1 MTFAATNPNI
11 SSIVQARY
19 FDSIAA
25 RDAAVPPTQGVA
37 GLIAW
42 VEDTRSFYMLAPKAA
57 GTNALEWKSWTTG
70 QIGNDN
76 TVLRVLGGIAF
87 QRRLIGDANAIV
99 NDDDYALIFDTTLTA
114 ARTVTL
120 PAAGASTAGRI
131 IVVKSMNAVNGL
143 NTIAI
148 AGVDGGTST
157 ISTAYGSRTLID
169 NGTDY
174 SLLASV

>member
-11 SSIVQARY
+11 SGIVQARY

-25 RDAAVPPTQGVA
+25 RDTAVPPTSGVA

-42 VEDTRSFYMLAPKAA
+42 VEDTQSFYMLAPKAT
-57 GTNALEWKSWTTG
+57 GVNALEWKVWTAGTV
-70 QIGNDN
+70 GNDGS
-76 TVLRVLGGIAF
+76 VLRVLGGIAF
-87 QRRLIGDANAIV
+87 QRRLIGDANAV
-99 NDDDYALIFDTTLTA
+99 VTDDDYALVFDTTLTA

-120 PAAGASTAGRI
+120 PAASVSTAGRQLVI
-131 IVVKSMNAVNGL
+131 KSKNAVNGA

-157 ISTAYGSRTLID
+157 ISTAYGSRTVIDDGTGWSLI
-169 NGTDY
+169 
-174 SLLASV
+174 ASV

>member
-11 SSIVQARY
+11 SGIVNARY

-25 RDAAVPPTQGVA
+25 RDAAVPPASGVA

-42 VEDTRSFYMLAPKAA
+42 VEDTRSFYMLAPKATGA
-57 GTNALEWKSWTTG
+57 NPLEWKSWTTG
-70 QIGNDN
+70 EIGNDN

-87 QRRLIGDANAIV
+87 QVRIIGDTNAIV
-99 NDDDYALIFDTTLTA
+99 NDDDYAIVFDTTLTA

-120 PAAGASTAGRI
+120 PAASVSTAGRQLVI
-131 IVVKSMNAVNGL
+131 KSKNAVNGV

-157 ISTAYGSRTLID
+157 ISTAYGSRTVIDDGTGWSLI
-169 NGTDY
+169 
-174 SLLASV
+174 ASV